1 MILALKLVIT
11 RIWREDL
18 MSLLVVWLMES
29 IDLELQ
35 MMTMEV
41 WILHEWQV
49 PKNWVSTKVCK

>member
-41 WILHEWQV
+41 
-49 PKNWVSTKVCK
+49 